1 MEIKNYKLRE
11 VYVTHDKLLEVLGL
25 KGQIDFISNS
35 FSKNQLRID
44 IKEEVVKD
52 KKLDSFVKKT
62 EP

>member
-1 MEIKNYKLRE
+1 
-11 VYVTHDKLLEVLGL
+11 VTHDKLLEVLGL